1 MGKITPAILL
11 FIISGLVYII
21 SSLMGYNNIV
31 LISKPIFISSVIFH
45 YWIEAKSRVN
55 IFYLL
60 VLLLY
65 FLSGSL
71 NLFEDKDTLKYVL
84 LLNMSVYSILLALV
98 LKKMIDLKNRKLQ
111 KFNIVIIILLA
122 LFIVNLG
129 YFSLFFVFTKEFLLF
144 NYLMVY
150 VLLLSGLVVCSTI
163 LYLLSRTNSSS
174 YLMLATY
181 CYLICDLF
189 YALHNYSFSLTIFR
203 FLSILGSVMSYY
215 FIINYFLRS
224 TDDKNLLDK

>member
-1 MGKITPAILL
+1 M
-11 FIISGLVYII
+11 
-21 SSLMGYNNIV
+21 
-31 LISKPIFISSVIFH
+31 
-45 YWIEAKSRVN
+45 
-55 IFYLL
+55 

-84 LLNMSVYSILLALV
+84 FLNMSVYSILLV
-98 LKKMIDLKNRKLQ
+98 LIFKKMIELKSKKLQ
-111 KFNIVIIILLA
+111 KLNLVIVVLLA
-122 LFIVNLG
+122 LFIINLG

-150 VLLLSGLVVCSTI
+150 VSLLSSLVICSTI
-163 LYLLSRTNSSS
+163 LFLMSRTDCNS

-189 YALHNYSFSLTIFR
+189 YALHNYSFRFTVFR

-215 FIINYFLRS
+215 FIINYFLKS
-224 TDDKNLLDK
+224 SVDKSQLDK